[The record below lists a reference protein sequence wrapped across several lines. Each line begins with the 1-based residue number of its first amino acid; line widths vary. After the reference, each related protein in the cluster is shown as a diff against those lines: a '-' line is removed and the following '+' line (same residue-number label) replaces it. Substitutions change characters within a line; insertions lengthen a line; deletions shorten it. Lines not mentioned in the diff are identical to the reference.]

1 MQQAEAKEQQVVV
14 EYCRVRHIPIFA
26 IPNGGKRNAK
36 EAYYMKLSGVTAGV
50 PDLCVRKA
58 RRGYHALFIEMKYG
72 NNKLTAEQKQ
82 TIAELNED
90 GYLARVCYSA
100 EEAIKLIDWYFGG
113 DK

>member
-1 MQQAEAKEQQVVV
+1 MQAEAMEQQAVVQ
-14 EYCRVRHIPIFA
+14 YCRLMKIPIFA
-26 IPNGGKRNAK
+26 IPNGGRRDAK

-72 NNKLTAEQKQ
+72 NNKPTAAQKQ

-100 EEAIKLIDWYFGG
+100 EEAISLIAWYMDG
-113 DK
+113 